1 MGKVLHIGLDEEILR
16 VTSKEVQLES
26 CMNKYFNLF
35 DVLWIEALGPID
47 KSNQLC

>member
-1 MGKVLHIGLDEEILR
+1 MGKVLQMGLDEEILG

-35 DVLWIEALGPID
+35 DVLWIEALGPINR
-47 KSNQLC
+47 SNQLC